1 AARCRARHGDPRERD
16 AGEPARAPRRAAPR
30 LRLARPGTGA
40 RERRHGDRAARR
52 PLRRS
57 RAARRRPVG
66 RQPAEGRAVEVARAR
81 LPRAAARRADAR
93 RRRRGEGRDLP
104 ADDRAGRLRAR
115 GALRLERA
123 GRDPRARRPDPRA
136 ARRPPRRRAAGR
148 AGDGGGGDGARDR
161 RGRRRH
167 GRRTALIDKKLLG
180 IVAVV
185 AVVVGL
191 TWLQSPNFL
200 SGGNLETL
208 LYRTSLFGIISIGA
222 AFVIVTGG
230 IDLSIGS
237 TICLVGLSLPYLVV
251 ELGWPT
257 PLALALAALL
267 AVAIGLFHGL
277 LVTKLDLQPFV
288 VTLCGL
294 LLYRGIARWVTG
306 DQSLGFGGEHDAL
319 TAVAN
324 WRLPL

>member
-1 AARCRARHGDPRERD
+1 RGGDD
-16 AGEPARAPRRAAPR
+16 AGHRCGRR
-30 LRLARPGTGA
+30 G
-40 RERRHGDRAARR
+40 GDRRK
-52 PLRRS
+52 
-57 RAARRRPVG
+57 
-66 RQPAEGRAVEVARAR
+66 R
-81 LPRAAARRADAR
+81 LK
-93 RRRRGEGRDLP
+93 
-104 ADDRAGRLRAR
+104 
-115 GALRLERA
+115 
-123 GRDPRARRPDPRA
+123 
-136 ARRPPRRRAAGR
+136 
-148 AGDGGGGDGARDR
+148 
-161 RGRRRH
+161 
-167 GRRTALIDKKLLG
+167 DKKLLG
-180 IVAVV
+180 IVAVLA
-185 AVVVGL
+185 AVVTL
-191 TWLQSPNFL
+191 TWLQSPNFV

-257 PLALALAALL
+257 PIALCIAALL
-267 AVAIGLFHGL
+267 AVAIGLFHGV